1 MRLSDLKIKEVIGI
15 NNGNR
20 FGYVCDAELDQL
32 TGQVRGLVIPG
43 RLKLFGLLGR
53 EKPTVIPWQAVR
65 QFGEDTLLVDL
76 ERIGPIEREKP
87 VESALWQEK

>member
-20 FGYVCDAELDQL
+20 FGYVCDAELDQT
-32 TGQVRGLVIPG
+32 TGQVQGLVIPG

-53 EKPTVIPWQAVR
+53 EKPVVIPWQAVQ

-76 ERIGPIEREKP
+76 ERVRAIEGEKTA
-87 VESALWQEK
+87 ETGFYKEK